1 MCAQLQPTLFNSM
14 DCSPPGSSVYEIIPA
29 RIWSGL
35 HSLLQ
40 GMLLTQGLNPINLLG
55 LLQHRHWQVDSS
67 PLSHVGSPFFPILLA
82 NSNLN
87 GCFVLIGKGF
97 QKKFNSGKLS
107 SFLHLHFVSDL
118 FPLTTYS
125 PLI

>member
-1 MCAQLQPTLFNSM
+1 MEWVALPSPGDITDPGIEPNQPL
-14 DCSPPGSSVYEIIPA
+14 GAPA
-29 RIWSGL
+29 APAL
-35 HSLLQ
+35 A
-40 GMLLTQGLNPINLLG
+40 
-55 LLQHRHWQVDSS
+55 VDSS
-67 PLSHVGSPFFPILLA
+67 PLSHVGSPFFPALLA

-97 QKKFNSGKLS
+97 QKTFNSGKLS

-118 FPLTTYS
+118 LPLTTYS